1 MILGC
6 LATHKTPTILE
17 KAFNL
22 RFELIFIPANGTVF
36 YQPLDRRIFGIL
48 KSKLRRFA
56 GKEALSGKKRFEII
70 TSHLLEAWEMIKG
83 NEKALTSAWN
93 IPGLFKLVEKKRSRF
108 GKNDEEDICRAKE
121 LNSYYSEKRYM
132 RWEIQLIYMHF
143 RLRYFKIRQKFWKV

>member
-108 GKNDEEDICRAKE
+108 GKNDDDDFRIDSIEEEKE
-121 LNSYYSEKRYM
+121 QISTGENDTE
-132 RWEIQLIYMHF
+132 EEEQINATNAEN
-143 RLRYFKIRQKFWKV
+143 